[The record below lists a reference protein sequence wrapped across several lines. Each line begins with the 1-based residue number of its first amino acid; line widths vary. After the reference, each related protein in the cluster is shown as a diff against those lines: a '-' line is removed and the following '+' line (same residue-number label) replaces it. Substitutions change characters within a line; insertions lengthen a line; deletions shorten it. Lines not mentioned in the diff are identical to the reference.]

1 MPPRTT
7 KNSAGAAPE
16 NTEHAP
22 MDVQL
27 VPADAE
33 LDPANVEGDTSDVEL
48 ALTEQFSDNRLEQF
62 MSLSEK
68 RRRKEEERREEREAK
83 RHEEREQRRREY
95 EARREEREAKRCEE
109 REQERREYEERREER
124 EEKRREERERER
136 REYEDRREERR
147 QEEHWHLLQ
156 AIQALSAHTPVS
168 KPATIAPVVVEED
181 PEAEIGTAGDVRD
194 PTKTASTA
202 QPVKNE
208 PFRGTRGG
216 ANRTQKT
223 LDGANKQQSQGIHNS
238 KDEAQ
243 VWKHTP
249 YFPGAQP
256 EPNEPTVRLV
266 FPALSAFDH
275 IPDSASFDVNKTTV
289 AKVFGIPA
297 LSRITDPDLPKKLDS
312 AQDVFSRNIIPT
324 SLWAFYLASKM
335 SGDFAPVAKK
345 INLATKW
352 HICVWSVVTCLEGLE
367 HYMRT
372 REALLRVSQAVPANF
387 QAGIVELCARYKE
400 TPILMVSPSTRIDNL
415 GMTVNTWGPAFDQ
428 EVFAQAL
435 KKSDY
440 KLSTAGEYIL
450 TIDTIEAVLRK
461 DLNRQ
466 IKQVTT
472 LAKYPQSQSSPD
484 TIMDSALYQV
494 QAADIDDGNAD
505 HENADD
511 VEVAREALYVAQ
523 YQKSSGKCFNCG
535 KKGHF
540 ASTCKQPKKAQY
552 SQRPSRATGSFAQRG
567 GNTTSNTTRRQETR
581 DGDKR
586 PSVVAKS
593 LASAKD
599 GEFVRIEGRLYRKNT
614 GRNQALVLEEGD
626 DDDGDG
632 DTEEF
637 LEQEADEFDQSMLL
651 FQ

>member
-33 LDPANVEGDTSDVEL
+33 LDPANVESDTSDVEL

-95 EARREEREAKRCEE
+95 E
-109 REQERREYEERREER
+109 ERREER
-124 EEKRREERERER
+124 EEKRREEREQRRREYEER
-136 REYEDRREERR
+136 REEREEIRREEREQRRREDEDRREERR
-147 QEEHWHLLQ
+147 QDEHWHLLE
-156 AIQALSAHTPVS
+156 AIQALSVPTPAS
-168 KPATIAPVVVEED
+168 KPTTIAPVMVEED
-181 PEAEIGTAGDVRD
+181 SAADVETAND
-194 PTKTASTA
+194 PHKTASTA
-202 QPVKNE
+202 QFVKSE

-223 LDGANKQQSQGIHNS
+223 SDGVSKQEAQGIHNS
-238 KDEAQ
+238 KAEAR
-243 VWKHTP
+243 VWKYTP
-249 YFPGAQP
+249 YLPGA
-256 EPNEPTVRLV
+256 EPVPKEPMVRLV
-266 FPALSAFDH
+266 FPALDAYDK
-275 IPDSASFDVNKTTV
+275 IADSASFDTNKTTV

-297 LSRITDPDLPKKLDS
+297 LSRITDPDLPKKLEL
-312 AQDVFSRNIIPT
+312 AQDVFFRNTIPT
-324 SLWAFYLASKM
+324 SLWAFYLAAKM
-335 SGDFAPVAKK
+335 SGDFAPIAKK
-345 INLATKW
+345 INFQTKW

-367 HYMRT
+367 QYIRT
-372 REALLRVSQAVPANF
+372 REAFLRASQATPASNDF
-387 QAGIVELCARYKE
+387 TAGIVELCARYKE
-400 TPILMVSPSTRIDNL
+400 TPILMVSPSTRIEDL
-415 GMTVNTWGPAFDQ
+415 AMTVNTWGPVFGQEIFDQ
-428 EVFAQAL
+428 AL
-435 KKSDY
+435 QKSDY
-440 KLSTAGEYIL
+440 KLSTAGEYVL
-450 TIDTIEAVLRK
+450 TLDTIEAVLRR
-461 DLNRQ
+461 DLTKQ

-472 LAKYPQSQSSPD
+472 LVKSPQPQSSPA
-484 TIMDSALYQV
+484 TIVDSSLYQV
-494 QAADIDDGNAD
+494 QTDDADNAD
-505 HENADD
+505 ADD
-511 VEVAREALYVAQ
+511 DEDDNDAIYVAQ
-523 YQKSSGKCFNCG
+523 YQKNSGKCFNCG

-540 ASTCKQPKKAQY
+540 ASTCKQPKKSQY

-567 GNTTSNTTRRQETR
+567 GNTTGNTTRRQQTR

-614 GRNQALVLEEGD
+614 SRNQALVLEEGD
-626 DDDGDG
+626 EDGGDG

-637 LEQEADEFDQSMLL
+637 LEQEAEEFD
-651 FQ
+651 